1 MNINAFVV
9 IPITEEKFKYTD
21 NNLLQFAKVQV
32 PIELIGPLKEIVCKL
47 IHPLKA

>member
-1 MNINAFVV
+1 MNTNAF
-9 IPITEEKFKYTD
+9 IFTPITEEAFKYTD

-32 PIELIGPLKEIVCKL
+32 PIELIVPLKETVCKL